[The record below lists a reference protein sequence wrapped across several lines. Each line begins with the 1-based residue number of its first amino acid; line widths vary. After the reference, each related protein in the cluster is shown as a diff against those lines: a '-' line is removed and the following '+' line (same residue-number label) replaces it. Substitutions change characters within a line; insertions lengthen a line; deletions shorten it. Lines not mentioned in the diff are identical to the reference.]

1 MLKNIIQCTFL
12 PFMQAANNEYNIA
25 ECEDIDNSKID
36 TYVCS
41 TYQDIDTD
49 QRPALL

>member
-1 MLKNIIQCTFL
+1 MRSDFEPKKNHVEKYSVVHSFAIYVL
-12 PFMQAANNEYNIA
+12 AANNEYNIA

-41 TYQDIDTD
+41 TY
-49 QRPALL
+49 